1 MISVLS
7 PYAVRRAGRLLRIP
21 GGGVVAFG
29 LGGGLLQDGEQLGGF
44 FGD

>member
-7 PYAVRRAGRLLRIP
+7 LYAVRRRGWFLGVP

-29 LGGGLLQDGEQLGGF
+29 LGGGLLQDGEQLGGL